1 LIYVEKLRIS
11 NLNLNESRLIQVFK
25 KFKSHKIEKVIHI
38 KTIFQIK
45 CQNNR
50 ETIIEMR
57 YQKFMLL
64 VKVVPHKIQ
73 VKVKDVQDQVLL
85 VLEGLLNNKM
95 ILWMIWVFHLEKRTI
110 QKIKEV
116 LITMMKPLTLML

>member
-1 LIYVEKLRIS
+1 
-11 NLNLNESRLIQVFK
+11 
-25 KFKSHKIEKVIHI
+25 
-38 KTIFQIK
+38 
-45 CQNNR
+45 
-50 ETIIEMR
+50 
-57 YQKFMLL
+57 MLL

-73 VKVKDVQDQVLL
+73 VRVKDVPDQVLL